1 MNQERARRLAI
12 AIIDEFEDL
21 LAEKDI
27 LIPSADREGREEEAC
42 IYGSEYWRL
51 EDTFTDMLAKAL
63 KKERKRVRER
73 MQRKA

>member
-27 LIPSADREGREEEAC
+27 LIPSADRQGREEEAC

-51 EDTFTDMLAKAL
+51 EDTITDVLAKAL
-63 KKERKRVRER
+63 RKERKRARER
-73 MQRKA
+73 MKGRT

>member
-27 LIPSADREGREEEAC
+27 LIPSADRQGREEEAC

-51 EDTFTDMLAKAL
+51 EDTITDMLAKAL
-63 KKERKRVRER
+63 KKERKRARER
-73 MQRKA
+73 MKGKA